1 MARVFIVNGP
11 NLNLLGTRET
21 QFYGNDTLAEIEA
34 ELQRMF
40 DQEHALRFFQSN
52 VEGQI
57 INALHEVRNWAEG
70 IVINPGAYTH
80 YSYAIHDAIKAIRI
94 PTVEVHLSN
103 IHARDEF
110 RHKSVIV
117 PACLGQISGFGSHGY
132 ALAVTA
138 LLGHLSTSKSSDA
151 T

>member
-1 MARVFIVNGP
+1 MAHLHIINGP

-21 QFYGNDTLAEIEA
+21 RFYGTATWAEIEA
-34 ELQRMF
+34 SLQDRYG
-40 DQEHALRFFQSN
+40 QEHGLRFFQSN
-52 VEGQI
+52 GEGEI
-57 INALHEVRNWAEG
+57 VDLLHATRTWADG

-80 YSYAIHDAIKAIRI
+80 YSYAIHDAIKAIGI

-110 RHKSVIV
+110 RHRSVIV
-117 PACLGQISGFGSHGY
+117 PACLGQISGFGGQGY
-132 ALAVTA
+132 ALAIAA
-138 LLGHLSTSKSSDA
+138 LLQHLTA